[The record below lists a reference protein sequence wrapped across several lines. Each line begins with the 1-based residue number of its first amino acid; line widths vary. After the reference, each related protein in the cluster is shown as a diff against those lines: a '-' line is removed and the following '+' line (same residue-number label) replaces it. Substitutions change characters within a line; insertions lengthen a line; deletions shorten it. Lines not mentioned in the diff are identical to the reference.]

1 MSEPVEWQT
10 EAGET
15 QAHEAAEAEEKLL
28 TALKGEIQAAADF
41 VETDLAPQ
49 RIEAMRFYRAEA
61 FGDEEEGRSQV
72 VMPVTRDTIRA
83 TLPGLMRIFFGGR
96 RIMQFEPSARMTTE
110 QAFDATEAVNYVIT
124 RQNPGFRV
132 LHDAFKDA
140 LKLRSGWLKWYYD
153 ESVEVSAKTYSGIT
167 EEELTIMQMAADDA
181 EQVEVIATVSE
192 TVVDPST
199 GQPGEQVTYK
209 VQVSSRKP
217 KNRYVVEA
225 VPPDEMRY
233 NREAPSVKG
242 ARFIEHCRLLP
253 RSDLVAMGYD
263 AELIEEL
270 PAATLD
276 YGARA
281 ELVARHRAAST
292 GQHVIGAN
300 VSEDQELIE
309 YHECYWRY
317 DLDGDGISE
326 LRKIC
331 CVAGGDGIEI
341 LMNEIVDEAPFA
353 YLTPDIEPHVLE
365 GLSQFDST
373 KDLQNIES
381 HVMRDVL
388 DSLKASIFP
397 RFGVV
402 ENQANIDDVLNTE
415 IGGAIRMRAPG
426 AVTPFEV
433 PFSGEKAFPLFEKL
447 DQVKEART
455 GVGRAAMG
463 LDGKALQSTTPDA
476 ARQSMTASQSQ
487 VELIARIF
495 AETGLADLYRGVL
508 GLIVRHGRGSFA
520 IRKLNGR
527 PLEVDPTDW
536 DPALEVTVDS
546 ALGTGMNETKVAV
559 LSGVAAL
566 QKEVLME
573 LGPDNPLC
581 SLQEYYHTNADI
593 LELSGFRDVSRYWR
607 SPEVAMANGIE
618 LQEPG
623 PSPEQIIAEA
633 QLEIEKGK
641 AHVEALKAILQD
653 DRERDKLD
661 ADIIL
666 RATEISAKYKTEVDV
681 AAIQA
686 LVQRERA
693 QTRPTVAE

>member
-1 MSEPVEWQT
+1 MSDVAEWQH
-10 EAGET
+10 EQGESP
-15 QAHEAAEAEEKLL
+15 AVEAAEREEKLKS
-28 TALKGEIQAAADF
+28 ALQLEIQAAADYM
-41 VETDLAPQ
+41 ETELAPQ
-49 RIEAMRFYRAEA
+49 RVEALRFYRAEP
-61 FGDEEEGRSQV
+61 FGDEEDGRSQV

-83 TLPGLMRIFFGGR
+83 TLPGLMRVFFGGR
-96 RIMQFEPSARMTTE
+96 RVMQFEPSGRMTTE
-110 QAFDATEAVNYVIT
+110 QAFDATEAVNYIIS

-132 LHDAFKDA
+132 FHDAFKDA
-140 LKLRSGWLKWYYD
+140 LRGRSGWLKWYFD
-153 ESVEVSAKTYSGIT
+153 DSFEVSAVSYSGIT
-167 EEELTIMQMAADDA
+167 EEELTVMQMAANDA
-181 EQVEVIATVSE
+181 EQVEVLATVTE
-192 TVVDPST
+192 TILDEAS
-199 GQPGEQVTYK
+199 GQPVDQVTYK
-209 VQVSSRKP
+209 VQVTTRKP
-217 KNRYVVEA
+217 KDRYVVEA
-225 VPPDEMRY
+225 VPPDEIRY
-233 NREAPSVKG
+233 NREARSVKH
-242 ARFIEHCRLLP
+242 ARFIEHCRLVP
-253 RSDLVAMGYD
+253 RSDLIAMGYD
-263 AELIEEL
+263 PELVASL
-270 PAATLD
+270 PAATIDLMSSS
-276 YGARA
+276 
-281 ELVARHRAAST
+281 ELTARHRAAAT
-292 GQHVIGAN
+292 GQHMLGAN
-300 VSEDQELIE
+300 VTEDQELVE
-309 YHECYWRY
+309 YHEAYWRF
-317 DLDGDGISE
+317 DHDGDGISE

-331 CVAGGDGIEI
+331 AVAGKDGVEV

-365 GLSQFDST
+365 GLSQSDST

-415 IGGAIRMRAPG
+415 IGGAIRMRSPG

-495 AETGLADLYRGVL
+495 AETGISELYRGVL
-508 GLIVRHGRGSFA
+508 KLVIRHGKGSFW

-527 PLEVDPTDW
+527 PIEVDPTRW
-536 DPALEVTVDS
+536 DPDMEVSVDS
-546 ALGTGMNETKVAV
+546 ALGTGLNETKVAI
-559 LSGVAAL
+559 LGGVAAA
-566 QKEVLME
+566 QKEALQL
-573 LGPDNPLC
+573 LGIDNPLC

-593 LELSGFRDVSRYWR
+593 LELSGFRDVDRYWR
-607 SPEVAMANGIE
+607 SPQVAMENGIE
-618 LQEPG
+618 VQEPG
-623 PSPEQIIAEA
+623 PSPEQILAEA
-633 QLEIEKGK
+633 QIEIEKGK

-666 RATEISAKYKTEVDV
+666 RSTEIAAKYKTSVDV
-681 AAIQA
+681 EAIKA
-686 LVQRERA
+686 LVSRERA
-693 QTRPTVAE
+693 QTAPTVAE